1 LVTRL
6 RLKESAVRRNGAQLA
21 KLHHNHRL
29 DLTPNVTLKVSMSDQ
44 YTTETQTPDPSE
56 LQKELDQLAGEKAE
70 LQDRLLRAQAEFQN
84 SRKRMERERGELFEY
99 ASMEAVRA
107 LLPVL
112 DDFERSLKAESSD
125 KEYVKGMELIYQRFF
140 DGLKKLGLE
149 PITSTGQAFDPH
161 IHHAV
166 DMVETD
172 EAPPDTVLEE
182 FQRGYN
188 FKGRMLRPAMVKVAV
203 QPQAK

>member
-1 LVTRL
+1 
-6 RLKESAVRRNGAQLA
+6 
-21 KLHHNHRL
+21 
-29 DLTPNVTLKVSMSDQ
+29 MSDQ
-44 YTTETQTPDPSE
+44 TTTEGDPSE

-70 LQDRLLRAQAEFQN
+70 MQDRLLRAQAEFQN
-84 SRKRMERERGELFEY
+84 FKKRVEKERGELYEY
-99 ASMEAVRA
+99 ASMEAVRQ

-125 KEYVKGMELIYQRFF
+125 KEYVKGMELIYQRFS

-149 PITSTGQAFDPH
+149 PIISVGEPFNPH
-161 IHHAV
+161 VHHAV
-166 DMVETD
+166 DKMETED
-172 EAPPDTVLEE
+172 APADTVLEE

-203 QPQAK
+203 EPQAK

>member
-1 LVTRL
+1 
-6 RLKESAVRRNGAQLA
+6 
-21 KLHHNHRL
+21 
-29 DLTPNVTLKVSMSDQ
+29 MSDQ
-44 YTTETQTPDPSE
+44 HITEAPDPAE
-56 LQKELDQLAGEKAE
+56 LQKELEQLAGEKAE
-70 LQDRLLRAQAEFQN
+70 LTDRVLRSQAEFQN
-84 SRKRMERERGELFEY
+84 FKKRVERERGELYEY

-112 DDFERSLKAESSD
+112 DDFERSLKSESAD

-149 PITSTGQAFDPH
+149 PIVSEGQAFDPH

-166 DMVETD
+166 DKVETE
-172 EAPPDTVLEE
+172 EAPADTVLEE

-203 QPQAK
+203 EPQAK

>member
-1 LVTRL
+1 
-6 RLKESAVRRNGAQLA
+6 
-21 KLHHNHRL
+21 
-29 DLTPNVTLKVSMSDQ
+29 MSDQ
-44 YTTETQTPDPSE
+44 TTTDAEIPDPSE
-56 LQKELDQLAGEKAE
+56 LQRELDQLAGEKAE
-70 LQDRLLRAQAEFQN
+70 LHDRLLRAQAEFQN
-84 SRKRMERERGELFEY
+84 YKKRVERERGELYEY

-112 DDFERSLKAESSD
+112 DDFERSLKVESAD
-125 KEYVKGMELIYQRFF
+125 KEYVKGMELIYQRFY

-149 PITSTGQAFDPH
+149 PIVSEGEVFNPH

-166 DMVETD
+166 DMVETED
-172 EAPPDTVLEE
+172 TPPDTVLEE

>member
-1 LVTRL
+1 
-6 RLKESAVRRNGAQLA
+6 
-21 KLHHNHRL
+21 
-29 DLTPNVTLKVSMSDQ
+29 MSDQ
-44 YTTETQTPDPSE
+44 YTTEEKTPDPSE

-70 LQDRLLRAQAEFQN
+70 MHDRLLRGQAEFQN
-84 SRKRMERERGELFEY
+84 FKKRVEKERGELYEY

-125 KEYVKGMELIYQRFF
+125 KEYVKGMELIYQRFY

-149 PITSTGQAFDPH
+149 PIVSAGEPFNPH

-166 DMVETD
+166 DMVETED
-172 EAPPDTVLEE
+172 APPDTVLEE

>member
-1 LVTRL
+1 
-6 RLKESAVRRNGAQLA
+6 
-21 KLHHNHRL
+21 
-29 DLTPNVTLKVSMSDQ
+29 MSDQ
-44 YTTETQTPDPSE
+44 TTTEAQAPDPSL

-70 LQDRLLRAQAEFQN
+70 LQDRVLRAQAEFQN
-84 SRKRMERERGELFEY
+84 FKKRVDRERSEMFEY

-112 DDFERSLKAESSD
+112 DDFERSLKVESAD
-125 KEYVKGMELIYQRFF
+125 KEYVKGMELIYQRFY

-149 PITSTGQAFDPH
+149 PIDSTGQAFDPH
-161 IHHAV
+161 VHHAV
-166 DMVETD
+166 DMVETED
-172 EAPPDTVLEE
+172 APPDTVLEE

-203 QPQAK
+203 QPQTK

>member
-1 LVTRL
+1 
-6 RLKESAVRRNGAQLA
+6 
-21 KLHHNHRL
+21 
-29 DLTPNVTLKVSMSDQ
+29 MSDQ
-44 YTTETQTPDPSE
+44 TTTDAEIPDPSE
-56 LQKELDQLAGEKAE
+56 LQRELDQLAGEKAE
-70 LQDRLLRAQAEFQN
+70 LHDRLLRAQAEFQN
-84 SRKRMERERGELFEY
+84 YKKRVERERGELYEY

-112 DDFERSLKAESSD
+112 DDFERSLKVESAD
-125 KEYVKGMELIYQRFF
+125 KEYVKGMELIYQRFY

-149 PITSTGQAFDPH
+149 PIVSEGEAFDPH

-166 DMVETD
+166 DMVETE
-172 EAPPDTVLEE
+172 EAPADTVLEE

-188 FKGRMLRPAMVKVAV
+188 FKGRMLRAAMVKVAV

>member
-1 LVTRL
+1 
-6 RLKESAVRRNGAQLA
+6 
-21 KLHHNHRL
+21 
-29 DLTPNVTLKVSMSDQ
+29 MSDHT
-44 YTTETQTPDPSE
+44 TTEAQAPDPSE
-56 LQKELDQLAGEKAE
+56 LQRELDQLAGEKAE

-84 SRKRMERERGELFEY
+84 SRKRMERERGELYEY

-112 DDFERSLKAESSD
+112 DDFERSLKVESSD
-125 KEYVKGMELIYQRFF
+125 KEYVKGMELIYQRFY
-140 DGLKKLGLE
+140 DALKKLGLE

-161 IHHAV
+161 VHHAV
-166 DMVETD
+166 DMAETED
-172 EAPPDTVLEE
+172 APPDTVLEE

>member
-1 LVTRL
+1 
-6 RLKESAVRRNGAQLA
+6 
-21 KLHHNHRL
+21 
-29 DLTPNVTLKVSMSDQ
+29 MSDQ
-44 YTTETQTPDPSE
+44 HITEAPDPAE
-56 LQKELDQLAGEKAE
+56 LQKELEQLAGEKAE
-70 LQDRLLRAQAEFQN
+70 LTDRVLRSQAEFQN
-84 SRKRMERERGELFEY
+84 FKKRVERERGELYEY

-112 DDFERSLKAESSD
+112 DDFERSLKSESTD

-140 DGLKKLGLE
+140 EGLKKLGLE
-149 PITSTGQAFDPH
+149 PIVSEGQAFDPH

-166 DMVETD
+166 DKVETE
-172 EAPPDTVLEE
+172 EAPADTVLEE

-203 QPQAK
+203 EPQAK

>member
-1 LVTRL
+1 
-6 RLKESAVRRNGAQLA
+6 
-21 KLHHNHRL
+21 
-29 DLTPNVTLKVSMSDQ
+29 MSDQ
-44 YTTETQTPDPSE
+44 YTTEEKTPDPGE

-70 LQDRLLRAQAEFQN
+70 LQDRILRAQAEFQN
-84 SRKRMERERGELFEY
+84 FKKRVERERGELFEY

-112 DDFERSLKAESSD
+112 DDFERSLKAESAD
-125 KEYVKGMELIYQRFF
+125 KEYVKGMELIYQRFY
-140 DGLKKLGLE
+140 DALKKLGLE
-149 PITSTGQAFDPH
+149 PIISAGQAFDPH
-161 IHHAV
+161 IRHAV
-166 DMVETD
+166 DMVETED
-172 EAPPDTVLEE
+172 TPPDTVLEE

>member
-1 LVTRL
+1 MTRN
-6 RLKESAVRRNGAQLA
+6 A
-21 KLHHNHRL
+21 
-29 DLTPNVTLKVSMSDQ
+29 TLKLSMSDQ
-44 YTTETQTPDPSE
+44 ITTQGDPSE
-56 LQKELDQLAGEKAE
+56 LQKELDQLAMEKAE

-84 SRKRMERERGELFEY
+84 FRKRVEKERGELYEY

-112 DDFERSLKAESSD
+112 DDFERSLKVESSD
-125 KEYVKGMELIYQRFF
+125 KEYVKGMELIYQRFS

-149 PITSTGQAFDPH
+149 PIISAGQPFDPH
-161 IHHAV
+161 VHHAV
-166 DMVETD
+166 DTVETE

>member
-1 LVTRL
+1 
-6 RLKESAVRRNGAQLA
+6 
-21 KLHHNHRL
+21 
-29 DLTPNVTLKVSMSDQ
+29 MSDQ
-44 YTTETQTPDPSE
+44 TTTETQAPDPSE

-70 LQDRLLRAQAEFQN
+70 LQDRVLRGQAEFQN
-84 SRKRMERERGELFEY
+84 FKKRTEKERGELYEY

-112 DDFERSLKAESSD
+112 DDFERSLKVESVD
-125 KEYVKGMELIYQRFF
+125 AVYVKGMELIYQRFY

-149 PITSTGQAFDPH
+149 PIVSAGQAFDPH

-166 DMVETD
+166 DMVETS
-172 EAPPDTVLEE
+172 EAPADTVLEE

-203 QPQAK
+203 EPQTK

>member
-1 LVTRL
+1 
-6 RLKESAVRRNGAQLA
+6 
-21 KLHHNHRL
+21 
-29 DLTPNVTLKVSMSDQ
+29 MSDQ
-44 YTTETQTPDPSE
+44 TTTEAQAPDPSE
-56 LQKELDQLAGEKAE
+56 LQRELDQLAGEKAE
-70 LQDRLLRAQAEFQN
+70 LQDRVLRAQAEFQN
-84 SRKRMERERGELFEY
+84 LKKRTERERSELFEY

-112 DDFERSLKAESSD
+112 DDFERSLKVESAD
-125 KEYVKGMELIYQRFF
+125 KEYVKGMELIYQRFY

-149 PITSTGQAFDPH
+149 PIVSAGQTFNPH
-161 IHHAV
+161 VHHAV

-203 QPQAK
+203 QQQAK

>member
-1 LVTRL
+1 
-6 RLKESAVRRNGAQLA
+6 
-21 KLHHNHRL
+21 
-29 DLTPNVTLKVSMSDQ
+29 MSDQ
-44 YTTETQTPDPSE
+44 TTTETQAPDPSE

-70 LQDRLLRAQAEFQN
+70 LQDRVLRAQAEFQN
-84 SRKRMERERGELFEY
+84 FKKRVDRERSEMFEY

-112 DDFERSLKAESSD
+112 DDFERSLKAESAD
-125 KEYVKGMELIYQRFF
+125 KEYVKGMELIYQRFYE
-140 DGLKKLGLE
+140 GLKKLGLE
-149 PITSTGQAFDPH
+149 PIVSTGQPFDPH
-161 IHHAV
+161 VHHAV

-172 EAPPDTVLEE
+172 EAPADTVLEE

>member
-1 LVTRL
+1 
-6 RLKESAVRRNGAQLA
+6 
-21 KLHHNHRL
+21 
-29 DLTPNVTLKVSMSDQ
+29 MSDP
-44 YTTETQTPDPSE
+44 YTKEAPSPDPDQ

-70 LQDRLLRAQAEFQN
+70 LNDRLLRGQAEFQN
-84 SRKRMERERGELFEY
+84 FRKRVERERGELYEY

-112 DDFERSLKAESSD
+112 DDFERSLKAESAD
-125 KEYVKGMELIYQRFF
+125 KEYVKGMELIYQRFY

-149 PITSTGQAFDPH
+149 PIVSAGEAFNPH

-166 DMVETD
+166 DMVETED
-172 EAPPDTVLEE
+172 APADTVLEE

>member
-1 LVTRL
+1 
-6 RLKESAVRRNGAQLA
+6 
-21 KLHHNHRL
+21 
-29 DLTPNVTLKVSMSDQ
+29 MSDQ
-44 YTTETQTPDPSE
+44 TTTEAQTPDPGE
-56 LQKELDQLAGEKAE
+56 LQKELDQLAREKAE
-70 LQDRLLRAQAEFQN
+70 LQDRVLRAQAEFQN
-84 SRKRMERERGELFEY
+84 FKKRVDRERSELYEY

-112 DDFERSLKAESSD
+112 DDFERSLKSHSAD
-125 KEYVKGMELIYQRFF
+125 KEYVKGMELIYQRFY

-149 PITSTGQAFDPH
+149 PIVSTGQAFDPH
-161 IHHAV
+161 VHHAV
-166 DMVETD
+166 DMVETE

-203 QPQAK
+203 EPQAK

>member
-1 LVTRL
+1 
-6 RLKESAVRRNGAQLA
+6 
-21 KLHHNHRL
+21 
-29 DLTPNVTLKVSMSDQ
+29 MSDQ
-44 YTTETQTPDPSE
+44 YTTEEKTPDPSD

-70 LQDRLLRAQAEFQN
+70 MHDRLLRGQAEFQN
-84 SRKRMERERGELFEY
+84 FKKRVEKERSELYEY

-112 DDFERSLKAESSD
+112 DDFERSLKAESAD
-125 KEYVKGMELIYQRFF
+125 KEYVKGMELIYQRFY

-149 PITSTGQAFDPH
+149 PIISAGEPFNPH
-161 IHHAV
+161 VHHAV
-166 DMVETD
+166 DMVETED
-172 EAPPDTVLEE
+172 APADTVLEE

>member
-1 LVTRL
+1 
-6 RLKESAVRRNGAQLA
+6 
-21 KLHHNHRL
+21 
-29 DLTPNVTLKVSMSDQ
+29 MSDQ
-44 YTTETQTPDPSE
+44 YTTDEQTPDPSA
-56 LQKELDQLAGEKAE
+56 LQKELDQLATEKSD
-70 LQDRLLRAQAEFQN
+70 LHDRLLRAQAEFQN
-84 SRKRMERERGELFEY
+84 FRKRVERERGELFEY

-112 DDFERSLKAESSD
+112 DDFERSLKVESAD

-149 PITSTGQAFDPH
+149 PISSAGEPFNPH

-166 DMVETD
+166 DMVETED
-172 EAPPDTVLEE
+172 APPDTVLEE

-203 QPQAK
+203 QPRSK

>member
-1 LVTRL
+1 
-6 RLKESAVRRNGAQLA
+6 
-21 KLHHNHRL
+21 
-29 DLTPNVTLKVSMSDQ
+29 MSDPH
-44 YTTETQTPDPSE
+44 TTEAQAPDPSE
-56 LQKELDQLAGEKAE
+56 LQRELEQLAGEKAE
-70 LQDRLLRAQAEFQN
+70 MHDRLLRGQAEFQN
-84 SRKRMERERGELFEY
+84 FKKRVEKERGELYEY

-112 DDFERSLKAESSD
+112 DDFERSLKVESAD
-125 KEYVKGMELIYQRFF
+125 KEYVKGMELIYQRFY

-149 PITSTGQAFDPH
+149 PIISEGQAFDPH
-161 IHHAV
+161 VHHAV
-166 DMVETD
+166 DMVETED
-172 EAPPDTVLEE
+172 LPPDTVLEE